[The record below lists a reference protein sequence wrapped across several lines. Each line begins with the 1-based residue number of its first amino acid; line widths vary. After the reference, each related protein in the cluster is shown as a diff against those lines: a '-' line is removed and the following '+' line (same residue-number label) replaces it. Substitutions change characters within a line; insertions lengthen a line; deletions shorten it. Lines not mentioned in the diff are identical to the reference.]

1 MVSIGTCVLRDSTPY
16 GKGSGSIP
24 NNVGGR
30 NLPPRSA
37 NLPGMR
43 TTLNIDDDLYREVK
57 ATAARRGCSVTS
69 LVEESLRVALARHLD
84 RGEVRPL
91 RVSQQTGG
99 TLPGVDLHD
108 NSALVDLMDEG
119 QPVDALR

>member
-1 MVSIGTCVLRDSTPY
+1 
-16 GKGSGSIP
+16 
-24 NNVGGR
+24 
-30 NLPPRSA
+30 
-37 NLPGMR
+37 MR

-91 RVSQQTGG
+91 RVSTLTGG

-108 NSALVDLMDEG
+108 GSALLEVMDEG
-119 QPVDALR
+119 RPLNAVR

>member
-1 MVSIGTCVLRDSTPY
+1 
-16 GKGSGSIP
+16 
-24 NNVGGR
+24 
-30 NLPPRSA
+30 
-37 NLPGMR
+37 MR

-69 LVEESLRVALARHLD
+69 LVEESLRVALARQLD

-91 RVSQQTGG
+91 RVSKQTGG

-108 NSALVDLMDEG
+108 NSGLLDLMDEG
-119 QPVDALR
+119 QPIDALR

>member
-24 NNVGGR
+24 NNVRGR

-91 RVSQQTGG
+91 RVSKQTGG

-108 NSALVDLMDEG
+108 NSAMVDLMDEG
-119 QPVDALR
+119 QPIDALR